1 METKNKRNKSNR
13 LELIIEIIILVILFM
28 GQCCMIYFATTQ
40 PNHTTQDIEEE
51 QCCGNGGINCVAV
64 NENDVAIVCKTC
76 NKCLSILPITIKE
89 IPVEIIVE
97 KEVIIETPVE
107 IIVEKEVIVEVEK
120 VINERCCDGVCMY
133 SLKDN
138 TFIFICMECGFQ
150 RIFEN
155 VVKAE

>member
-40 PNHTTQDIEEE
+40 SNHTTQDIEEE
-51 QCCGNGGINCVAV
+51 QCCGNGGINCVSV

-89 IPVEIIVE
+89 IPVEVIVE
-97 KEVIIETPVE
+97 KEVV
-107 IIVEKEVIVEVEK
+107 VEVEK